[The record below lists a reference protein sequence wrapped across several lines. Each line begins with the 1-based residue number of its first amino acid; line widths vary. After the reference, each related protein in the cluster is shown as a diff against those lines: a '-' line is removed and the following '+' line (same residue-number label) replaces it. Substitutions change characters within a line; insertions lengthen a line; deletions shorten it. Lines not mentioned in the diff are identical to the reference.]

1 MYVKLGNHY
10 VNLEKVLYLKKE
22 LGGVR
27 VKYENGTELFIQV
40 YLLEELK
47 EIAKGVE

>member
-10 VNLEKVLYLKKE
+10 INLDKVLYLKKE
-22 LGGVR
+22 LEALR
-27 VKYENGTELFIQV
+27 VKYEDGTELLIRV

-47 EIAKGVE
+47 EITGAE